1 MEINEVTMGYFDIIW
16 FAKDRDGNVL
26 VGSSLESDIP
36 AFVKSSRER
45 AEQAAMELFGIH
57 AVDRQRW
64 PAFDI
69 MKQVEEKRF
78 YLYVANDAFE
88 SIYRRIY
95 EPSGPARF
103 DELPDSIRECLRENI
118 VPFSASETETFTIS
132 ESIFFV

>member
-1 MEINEVTMGYFDIIW
+1 
-16 FAKDRDGNVL
+16 
-26 VGSSLESDIP
+26 
-36 AFVKSSRER
+36 
-45 AEQAAMELFGIH
+45 MELFGIH

-95 EPSGPARF
+95 EPSLFETGSFLDNIICLARVSAACAASRAF
-103 DELPDSIRECLRENI
+103 RLSSEN
-118 VPFSASETETFTIS
+118 VS
-132 ESIFFV
+132 